1 MLIPQQNELNVVE
14 IEGQDSE
21 GQKVKAVLA
30 TLKPS
35 TLPSVSRVSI
45 HWAMSFHTSFGYT
58 WVDLLEMLLLM
69 ILIKHVFVSQVCLGG
84 FEITPPVVFRL
95 RSGSGPV
102 HISGQHLVSEY
113 FIILEDVCD
122 LITVWK
128 TALELFRKFLIGA
141 YLSVMGGDQSCDEEE
156 EKQAKPASVTQKPSV
171 SGMNCGPFIDV

>member
-1 MLIPQQNELNVVE
+1 
-14 IEGQDSE
+14 
-21 GQKVKAVLA
+21 
-30 TLKPS
+30 
-35 TLPSVSRVSI
+35 
-45 HWAMSFHTSFGYT
+45 
-58 WVDLLEMLLLM
+58 MLLLM

-113 FIILEDVCD
+113 FIILEDACD

-128 TALELFRKFLIGA
+128 TALEMFREFLIGA

-156 EKQAKPASVTQKPSV
+156 EEEEEEEETLTAAKKRPASVTQKPSV
-171 SGMNCGPFIDV
+171 SSGMNCDPFIDV

>member
-1 MLIPQQNELNVVE
+1 M
-14 IEGQDSE
+14 
-21 GQKVKAVLA
+21 
-30 TLKPS
+30 
-35 TLPSVSRVSI
+35 
-45 HWAMSFHTSFGYT
+45 
-58 WVDLLEMLLLM
+58 
-69 ILIKHVFVSQVCLGG
+69 CLGG

-113 FIILEDVCD
+113 FIILEDACD

-156 EKQAKPASVTQKPSV
+156 EEEEEEEETLTAAKKRPASVTQKPSV
-171 SGMNCGPFIDV
+171 SSGIIAVLSLMCNFVAHSLTNFLS